1 MITYKDLRTIIL
13 KVYLSLKSTP
23 KKKKKVLSSHTLK
36 LTQFIIESGTVS
48 SHLTTNMMHL
58 HKFNYTNS

>member
-1 MITYKDLRTIIL
+1 MITYIDLRTIIL
-13 KVYLSLKSTP
+13 KVYLSLKSTQ
-23 KKKKKVLSSHTLK
+23 KKKKVLSSHTLK